1 MPALSEHIP
10 GNASMDEALICITE
24 NNTCTSDAVQSL
36 LNCTFGKCNL
46 IHKPFG
52 KMAFNLYFS
61 KSKESL
67 RVYFKGIEK
76 EMLRDEMQ
84 DYILNAL
91 LMSILFSACS
101 FSISRNSSP
110 ILILRFAVCGI
121 CSESAKEDSICTID

>member
-1 MPALSEHIP
+1 
-10 GNASMDEALICITE
+10 MDEALICITE

-84 DYILNAL
+84 DYILNAPTNEHFVFSL
-91 LMSILFSACS
+91 LVFDFPELKSNFNSKICGL
-101 FSISRNSSP
+101 RNMQ
-110 ILILRFAVCGI
+110 
-121 CSESAKEDSICTID
+121 